1 MFKII
6 NINRIAI
13 VIYIS
18 KIEANKLNYYKKA
31 EELFKC
37 IEPIDKVIFYDL
49 SNKDKTEE
57 TRNYIRT
64 LNEIVSINK
73 DKTYVVV
80 IPSTVEVT
88 QDILEVQEISAYL
101 SRVADM
107 ENMECW
113 FIKIRLDN
121 GLEFLKVYSPLIDGG
136 DACEEN

>member
-1 MFKII
+1 LE
-6 NINRIAI
+6 NI
-13 VIYIS
+13 
-18 KIEANKLNYYKKA
+18 L
-31 EELFKC
+31 
-37 IEPIDKVIFYDL
+37 FYDL

-73 DKTYVVV
+73 DKTYVVA

-113 FIKIRLDN
+113 FIKNRLDN